1 MYFGKINNTLCMLQL
16 SGYDNRYRKD
26 IVMKQEYK
34 ENTNNTEAPEKKKVT
49 SKQIVALAGVFLLV
63 LLYLVT
69 LITAIFDRSAT
80 GKWFMICLIGT
91 IVVPL
96 LVWIYTWMYGVLSGK
111 RTVASFTP
119 EKYAPKKEE
128 EQEEK

>member
-1 MYFGKINNTLCMLQL
+1 MHYVCCGCPDMIIDTERILF
-16 SGYDNRYRKD
+16 
-26 IVMKQEYK
+26 MKQEHK
-34 ENTNNTEAPEKKKVT
+34 KDTNDTKATEKKKVT
-49 SKQIVALAGVFLLV
+49 SKQVVALAGVFLLV

>member
-1 MYFGKINNTLCMLQL
+1 
-16 SGYDNRYRKD
+16 
-26 IVMKQEYK
+26 MKQEHK
-34 ENTNNTEAPEKKKVT
+34 KDTNDTKATEKKKVT
-49 SKQIVALAGVFLLV
+49 SKQVVALTGVFLLV

-119 EKYAPKKEE
+119 EKYASKKEE